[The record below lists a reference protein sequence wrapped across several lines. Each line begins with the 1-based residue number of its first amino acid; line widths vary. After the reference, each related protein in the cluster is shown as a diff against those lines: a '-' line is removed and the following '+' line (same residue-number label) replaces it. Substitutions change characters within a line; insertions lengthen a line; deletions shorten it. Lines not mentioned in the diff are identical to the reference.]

1 LINGLSGGLGTK
13 RDPWIMAR
21 RRKKR
26 DKRWMWV
33 AKPGDRIF
41 VGRIAVIPSKKLS
54 RREFRTLEEI
64 LNIYGRMLGDV
75 LPHASRNIIEN
86 YYRLKNEKYRELRS
100 MYPNIPSHY
109 IHGLC
114 QDAVERVS
122 PLRRNRARQYSR
134 EIFDELVKHLDL
146 GKRDLR
152 GRRLVRYLWR
162 RSWEIARHQVDLE
175 MSDGILVPRI
185 NSASLWLV
193 DDHVW
198 KPIDATKIRINGFE
212 NTFFTSVVINTHR
225 GWVHLDLEP
234 SKEFYKLLAR
244 GFKSIPHA
252 KIKLDRRNRR
262 VFFHLSLEKEI
273 EIYRPENIKPV
284 DVNENSVAT
293 LYEAFAVILET
304 DLAKTT
310 LGYSY
315 RKKSI
320 QKRNGSDGREA
331 RKAMEKLK
339 ERKKKRDYRMKTA
352 NLIVRDAL
360 RTRGVIV
367 IERIS
372 GDDIRIMIARYKNK
386 QLRHRIYQSALK
398 GELNAIIDR
407 AKEYGVPV
415 LIVDPRNTSKICP
428 LHRVTIE
435 YGEDRKGIC
444 SKGGERWHREVVA
457 LINIYFKALE
467 ALYEG
472 SAQKGFGDPRVDGS
486 PMPLGSTATHEP
498 IEIPRSLW
506 GRWKSLD
513 DHRDV
518 ITSLWVKKQS
528 NTNKLISMTINDHR
542 GTSGK
547 SRGL

>member
-1 LINGLSGGLGTK
+1 
-13 RDPWIMAR
+13 MAR
-21 RRKKR
+21 RRKKS
-26 DKRWMWV
+26 DERWMWV

-41 VGRIAVIPSKKLS
+41 VSRTAVIPSKKLS
-54 RREFRTLEEI
+54 RRDFRALEEI

-75 LPHASRNIIEN
+75 LPHASRNIIES

-109 IHGLC
+109 IHGVC

-122 PLRRNRARQYSR
+122 SLRRNRARQYSR
-134 EIFDELVKHLDL
+134 EIFNEIVKYLNL
-146 GKRDLR
+146 GKKDLR
-152 GRRLVRYLWR
+152 SKRLVRYLWR
-162 RSWEIARHQVDLE
+162 RSWEIARDQVDLE
-175 MSDGILVPRI
+175 MKEGILAPRI
-185 NSASLWLV
+185 NSVSLWLV

-198 KPIDATKIRINGFE
+198 KPVNPTKIRINSVE
-212 NTFFTSVVINTHR
+212 NIFFTRAAINTHR

-244 GFKSIPHA
+244 GFRPTSHA

-262 VFFHLSLEKEI
+262 VIFYLSLEKEI
-273 EIYRPENIKPV
+273 EIYKPGNIKPI

-293 LYEAFAVILET
+293 LYEAFSIILGT

-315 RKKSI
+315 RKESI
-320 QKRNGSDGREA
+320 QRRNGSDSRET
-331 RKAMEKLK
+331 RKAMKKLK
-339 ERKKKRDYRMKTA
+339 EGKKKKDYRWKTA

-372 GDDIRIMIARYKNK
+372 GDDIRVMISRYKNRR
-386 QLRHRIYQSALK
+386 LRHRIYQSALK
-398 GELNAIIDR
+398 GELNTIIDKAR
-407 AKEYGVPV
+407 EYGVPV
-415 LIVDPRNTSKICP
+415 LMVDPRNTSKICP
-428 LHRVTIE
+428 IHNTSIE
-435 YGEDRKGIC
+435 YGEDRIGIC
-444 SKGGERWHREVVA
+444 SKGDERWHREVVA
-457 LINIYFKALE
+457 LINLYFKALE

-472 SAQKGFGDPRVDGS
+472 SAQKGFGVPSIDGS
-486 PMPLGSTATHEP
+486 PIPLGSTATHEP

-518 ITSLWVKKQS
+518 ITSLWIKKQ
-528 NTNKLISMTINDHR
+528 NNPKQININDNQ
-542 GTSGK
+542 
-547 SRGL
+547 